1 MNLQIY
7 GRSLGTKSDGFCTAL
22 SVALKRNRSI
32 TDLGLAVYADP
43 CEGMECVGGAVARSE
58 TIRKICLHS
67 LPSKP
72 CLRFL
77 TGLQFGNGENYTLC
91 SATLELELSAEP
103 WLSLWFRVRQ
113 MARRNSGYVARA
125 AQFLK
130 WTRCDTPC
138 AAALDRVYRH
148 PALVAELSEA
158 LSVSEAD
165 AIVAVRERFRSI
177 EGMHEFMRLTGVVKA
192 RVSCQPRDDGRTQL
206 DSLNEHCW
214 AHVRRY
220 LQLDDV
226 AWDRHSSWYWI

>member
-1 MNLQIY
+1 MY
-7 GRSLGTKSDGFCTAL
+7 FVSFPDR
-22 SVALKRNRSI
+22 
-32 TDLGLAVYADP
+32 
-43 CEGMECVGGAVARSE
+43 
-58 TIRKICLHS
+58 
-67 LPSKP
+67 
-72 CLRFL
+72 
-77 TGLQFGNGENYTLC
+77 
-91 SATLELELSAEP
+91 
-103 WLSLWFRVRQ
+103 
-113 MARRNSGYVARA
+113 
-125 AQFLK
+125 
-130 WTRCDTPC
+130 PC